1 MAKPRKS
8 SSSDSWKHFPGT
20 RIWNSINN
28 SNSKSSVITGLMK
41 EGKRKKHIQ
50 DWNLY
55 TNAPYLEERPSKSN
69 LRFGDQQDRL
79 VLMHQ
84 NAGHP
89 VMTLS

>member
-1 MAKPRKS
+1 
-8 SSSDSWKHFPGT
+8 
-20 RIWNSINN
+20 
-28 SNSKSSVITGLMK
+28 MK

-55 TNAPYLEERPSKSN
+55 TNAPYLEERPSKSK